1 MLDRTSL
8 AKVKDC
14 LEKGQ
19 RFVLTT
25 HVNPDGDGLGSEA
38 AIAAFLTERGKDVYI
53 YNSSPVPAN
62 YRFLDPD
69 GNIVVYDSRVHRETL
84 VTADYIL
91 ILDISDWGRLRQLGA
106 DIKDLSIPKICIDHH
121 PGEDNFGDIRLV
133 DVKAC
138 STGEIIHD
146 LIKFCDGQIT
156 RHIAEAVY
164 TSILTDT
171 GSFRFSNTN
180 ARAFKISAELMEKGA
195 KPDTIYQR
203 VYENQPLSKIRLFGY
218 VLNHL
223 HFEHDQRVAW
233 FTISQEVLDKY
244 GAKSYDTEGFADYPR
259 VIDGVEISVMFIE
272 LEKGRVKVSLRSK
285 GRYVINGIA
294 QKFGGGGH
302 PYAAGILL
310 EGEIKEHHPR
320 ILQEVADILKD

>member
-1 MLDRTSL
+1 MVDRTSL
-8 AKVKDC
+8 EKVRDC

-38 AIAAFLTERGKDVYI
+38 AIAAFLTLRGKDVYI

-69 GNIVVYDSRVHRETL
+69 RNIVVYDSHVHRETL

-91 ILDISDWGRLRQLGA
+91 ILDISDWGRLRDLGE
-106 DIKDLSIPKICIDHH
+106 DIKELSIPKICIDHH
-121 PGEDNFGDIRLV
+121 PGEVKFGDIRLV
-133 DVKAC
+133 DVDAC
-138 STGEIIHD
+138 STGEIIYE
-146 LIKFCDGQIT
+146 LLKFCGVEIT
-156 RHIAEAVY
+156 RPIAEALY

-171 GSFRFSNTN
+171 GSFKFSNTN
-180 ARAFKISAELMEKGA
+180 ARAFEISCELVGLGVR
-195 KPDTIYQR
+195 PDVIYQR
-203 VYENQPLSKIRLFGY
+203 VYENQPLSKVRLFGY
-218 VLNHL
+218 VLSHL
-223 HFEHDQRVAW
+223 NFERDQRIAW
-233 FTISQEVLDKY
+233 FSISQEVLNKF

-259 VIDGVEISVMFIE
+259 VIEGVEISIMFIE
-272 LEKGRVKVSLRSK
+272 LEKGRVKVSFRST

-302 PYAAGILL
+302 PYAAGVLL
-310 EGEIKEHHPR
+310 EGELREHIPR
-320 ILQEVADILKD
+320 ILQEASDLLKD